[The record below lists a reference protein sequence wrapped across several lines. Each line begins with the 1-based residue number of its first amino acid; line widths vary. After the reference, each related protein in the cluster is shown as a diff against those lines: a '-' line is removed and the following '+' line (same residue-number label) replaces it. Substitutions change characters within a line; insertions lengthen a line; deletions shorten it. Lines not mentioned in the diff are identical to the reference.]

1 MLKVKDTSKID
12 YSQEE
17 PIKKHL
23 DCVEETFQMELLDQF
38 KTKKPD
44 YKYKPNF
51 TFIDLFA
58 GIGGFHL
65 AA

>member
-1 MLKVKDTSKID
+1 MANYSTSQFKNGLKLMVK
-12 YSQEE
+12 
-17 PIKKHL
+17 
-23 DCVEETFQMELLDQF
+23 ETFQMELLDQF

-44 YKYKPNF
+44 YKHKPNF

-65 AA
+65 AASIA